1 MLKILRHAA
10 APAPTAIA
18 IGSFDGVHL
27 GHQAMLAHV
36 CAAAKARGLASAALT
51 FEPLPREFFAP
62 REAPAR
68 LSSLAE
74 KLAAIEAT
82 GIGIAWVQRFERR
95 FAALTAEGFERR
107 LHDHHGARWVM
118 VGQDFRYGAGRKGD
132 SASLAAAR
140 RAPRFPGAILSPG
153 GTDRVRGARTRVRA
167 ALAARPPEAGPRPP

>member
-1 MLKILRHAA
+1 MRIIRHAQPPGEVA
-10 APAPTAIA
+10 LA

-36 CAAAKARGLASAALT
+36 AREAKARGLASAALT

-132 SASLAAAR
+132 SASLAAAG
-140 RAPRFPGAILSPG
+140 P
-153 GTDRVRGARTRVRA
+153 
-167 ALAARPPEAGPRPP
+167 ALGLRGPRLPPPGP